1 MSKLVK
7 TIIGFLII
15 TLLFVFSCQKKSD
28 NEETIL
34 KGKATIYAD
43 ESLVPVVEDEIAVFE
58 NQYQAKFQLIGK
70 SQNEVLNDLLNGT
83 AKIAILTRGLT
94 VNELKVFE
102 TKKIKPRIT
111 QFATDAITFIRNKK
125 SNDTLISI
133 QDVIDF
139 MKGKEVKTIKGL
151 VFDNPNSSTVSY
163 LNKISGIKEITQKN
177 IFSFKTNNDV
187 IKYVAE
193 NDGMI
198 GVVGINWIF
207 QPSLLMQKT
216 VDSVN
221 LLSVKNLNS
230 KEYVYPSQ
238 DNLAAGKYP
247 LARDLYI
254 VNCQGYSGLGMGFA
268 SFLAGER
275 GQRIILKS
283 GLVPIRFPT
292 RKIIT
297 RKEIIKETK

>member
-1 MSKLVK
+1 MNKLVK
-7 TIIGFLII
+7 TIIGLLLIA
-15 TLLFVFSCQKKSD
+15 LLFVFSCQKKNE

-34 KGKATIYAD
+34 KGNATIYVD
-43 ESLVPVVEDEIAVFE
+43 ESLVPVVEDEVAVFE
-58 NQYQAKFQLIGK
+58 NQYQAKFHLVNK
-70 SQNEVLNDLLNGT
+70 SQTEVLNDLLNGK
-83 AKIAILTRGLT
+83 AKIAIVTRELSAD
-94 VNELKVFE
+94 ELKVFE
-102 TKKIKPRIT
+102 NKKIKPRIT
-111 QFATDAITFIRNKK
+111 PFATDAISFIRNKR
-125 SNDTLISI
+125 SNDTLIAL

-139 MKGKEVKTIKGL
+139 MQGKEVKTIKGL
-151 VFDNPNSSTVSY
+151 VFDNPNSSTMSY
-163 LNKISGIKEITQKN
+163 LTKISGIKATSQKN
-177 IFSFKTNNDV
+177 IFSFKTNNEV

-198 GVVGINWIF
+198 GVVGINWLF
-207 QPSLLMQKT
+207 QPKLIMQET
-216 VDSVN
+216 VDKVN
-221 LLSVKNLNS
+221 LLSVKNLKSN
-230 KEYVYPSQ
+230 EYIYPSQ

-292 RKIIT
+292 RKIIA
-297 RKEIIKETK
+297 RKEIIKEIK

>member
-7 TIIGFLII
+7 TIFGFLLI
-15 TLLFVFSCQKKSD
+15 TLLFVFSCQKKST
-28 NEETIL
+28 NEETMM

-43 ESLVPVVEDEIAVFE
+43 ESLVPIIEDQIAVFE
-58 NQYQAKFQLIGK
+58 NQYDAKLNLVGK
-70 SQNEVLNDLLNGT
+70 SQAEVFNDLLNGT
-83 AKIAILTRGLT
+83 AKIAIVTRKLSD
-94 VNELKVFE
+94 NELKAFE
-102 TKKIKPRIT
+102 NKKINPRINV
-111 QFATDAITFIRNKK
+111 FAKDAIAFIRNKK
-125 SNDTLISI
+125 SNDTLIAL

-139 MKGKEVKTIKGL
+139 MQGKEVKTIKGL

-163 LNKISGIKEITQKN
+163 INNLSGIKVTKQKN

-198 GVVGINWIF
+198 GVVGINWLF
-207 QPSLLMQKT
+207 QPSLIMQET
-216 VDSVN
+216 VDKVN
-221 LLSVKNLNS
+221 LLSVKSLKS

-238 DNLAAGKYP
+238 DNLAGGKYP

-254 VNCQGYSGLGMGFA
+254 VNCQGFVGLGMGFT
-268 SFLAGER
+268 SFLTEDR

-283 GLVPIRFPT
+283 GLVPIKFPT

-297 RKEIIKETK
+297 RKEITKETK

>member
-1 MSKLVK
+1 MSKLLK
-7 TIIGFLII
+7 TIIGFLLIAM
-15 TLLFVFSCQKKSD
+15 LFVFSCQKKND

-34 KGKATIYAD
+34 KGKATIHVD
-43 ESLVPVVEDEIAVFE
+43 ESIVPVIEDEVAVFE
-58 NQYQAKFQLIGK
+58 NQYEAKFNLVGK
-70 SQNEVLNDLLNGT
+70 SQAEVLNDLLNGT
-83 AKIAILTRGLT
+83 AKIAILTRELT
-94 VNELKVFE
+94 ADELKVFQA
-102 TKKIKPRIT
+102 KKIKPRIT
-111 QFATDAITFIRNKK
+111 PFAKDAIAFIRNKK
-125 SNDTLISI
+125 TNNTLIAL

-139 MKGKEVKTIKGL
+139 MQGKEVKTIKGL
-151 VFDNPNSSTVSY
+151 VFDNPNSSTMSY
-163 LNKISGIKEITQKN
+163 LNKISGIKVANQKN

-187 IKYVAE
+187 IKYVAQ

-198 GVVGINWIF
+198 GVVGVNWLF
-207 QPSLLMQKT
+207 QPSLIMQQT
-216 VDSVN
+216 VDKVN
-221 LLSVKNLNS
+221 VLSIKSSDSN
-230 KEYVYPSQ
+230 EYVYPSQ

-247 LARDLYI
+247 LARDLYV

-297 RKEIIKETK
+297 RKEITKETK